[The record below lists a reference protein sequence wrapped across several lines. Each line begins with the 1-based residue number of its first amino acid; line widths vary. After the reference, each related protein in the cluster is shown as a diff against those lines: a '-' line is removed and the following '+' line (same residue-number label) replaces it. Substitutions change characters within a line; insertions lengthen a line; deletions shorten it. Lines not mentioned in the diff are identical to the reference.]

1 MDEPVCVTRQGAV
14 RGETTPGGVAVF
26 RGIPYAAPPFG
37 PHRFMAPQPVPAW
50 DGVRDATAF
59 GPTAPKAPYAP
70 PFDVLLQE
78 TSVPGEDCLNLNV
91 WTPDPTGRAPV
102 MVWLHG
108 GAFSNGAGS
117 LPGYDG
123 AAFARDGVLCVTVNY
138 RLGADGY
145 LSLPDAPDNRG
156 MLDQI
161 AALEWV
167 RDNIAAFGG
176 DPERVTVF
184 GESAGAMSIGL
195 LLTAPGAHGLF
206 RRAILQSGAAHHCVR
221 QQTARRIT
229 ARFADLLGVEP
240 TAAAVAR
247 VPLDRLLAAQTQL
260 RAEVIGHPDPALW
273 GEVASDTMPFEPVAA
288 RGETLP
294 GPDLPVE
301 LLIGT
306 NAEEYRLYTVP
317 AGVMDHI
324 DERRLRAATV
334 RYGLDPDTALPVY
347 RAGRPDATPG
357 DLMCAVIGDW
367 VFRIPAI
374 RLAEAVPGAR
384 MYEFG
389 WRSPA
394 YDGQL
399 GACHAAEIAFVFD
412 NLGAAGE
419 SRLIGTQPPQALAD
433 AMHAAWVA
441 FAATGDPGWAP
452 YDSRDR
458 TTMLFGANA
467 GADVGARAGG
477 EGAADPAKPRAVHDP
492 RAAERELWAGLR

>member
-14 RGETTPGGVAVF
+14 RGETTPDGGAVF

-37 PHRFMAPQPVPAW
+37 PNRFKSPQPHAGW

-59 GPTAPKAPYAP
+59 GPTAPKAPYVP
-70 PFDVLLQE
+70 PYDVLLHE

-91 WTPDPTGRAPV
+91 WTPGTSGRAPV

-108 GAFSNGAGS
+108 GAFANGAGS

-161 AALEWV
+161 AALGWV
-167 RDNIAAFGG
+167 RDNIEAFGG
-176 DPERVTVF
+176 DPGRVTVF

-195 LLTAPGAHGLF
+195 LLTAPGAQGLF
-206 RRAILQSGAAHHCVR
+206 RRAILQSGATHHCLTPE
-221 QQTARRIT
+221 TARRIAGLFA
-229 ARFADLLGVEP
+229 ARLGVEP
-240 TAAAVAR
+240 TAAALSQL
-247 VPLDRLLAAQTQL
+247 PLDELLAAQRAL
-260 RAEVIGHPDPALW
+260 RADLLARPDPEQW
-273 GEVASDTMPFEPVAA
+273 GEAALDTMPFEPVAA
-288 RGETLP
+288 RGGTLP
-294 GPDLPVE
+294 GPDLPVD
-301 LLIGT
+301 LLVGT
-306 NAEEYRLYTVP
+306 NSEEYRLFTVP
-317 AGVMDHI
+317 AGVHEHI
-324 DERRLRAATV
+324 DEQRLRTTAG

-347 RAGRPDATPG
+347 RAGRPEETPG
-357 DLMCAVIGDW
+357 DLLCAVIGDW
-367 VFRIPAI
+367 CFRIPAI
-374 RLAEAVPGAR
+374 RLAEAAPRAW

-394 YDGQL
+394 FDGRL

-412 NLGAAGE
+412 TLGAEEE
-419 SRLIGTQPPQALAD
+419 SPLIGPEPPQPLAE
-433 AMHAAWVA
+433 AMHSAWVA

-452 YDSRDR
+452 YGERDR
-458 TTMLFGANA
+458 TTMLFG
-467 GADVGARAGG
+467 GSGAGG
-477 EGAADPAKPRAVHDP
+477 SGATGDPGKPRAVSDP
-492 RAAERELWAGLR
+492 RAEERALWEGVR